1 MGSSIIHR
9 RIILWTL
16 VSVLLIGLAQGTA
29 LAVETEKQLK
39 TRIETATKDLKDL
52 SLLGTVVESDKKV
65 LAKVDPNYARL
76 YEFKSARIMLKIPG
90 KLRMEGKLGMVRFE
104 YIVNGGMKI
113 FRASPVKINKKE
125 DYSKDP
131 AKLQSALDIGLLT
144 PSLWDNR
151 KVEIVDDPE
160 CESKGEIKLR
170 LKWPKGDMSY
180 YIWIDT
186 QNLWMKRFEKRDAQN
201 NIKVATVYSN
211 PKNIF
216 GNVWMPTRAE
226 LYTETGEKAGASEVS
241 DVKYNIGLPN
251 SLFE

>member
-1 MGSSIIHR
+1 MRSSLLHR
-9 RIILWTL
+9 RIFLWTVVSMLL
-16 VSVLLIGLAQGTA
+16 VCVVQGVG
-29 LAVETEKQLK
+29 LAVETEKELK
-39 TRIETATKDLKDL
+39 ARIEAATKDLKDL
-52 SLLGTVVESDKKV
+52 SILGTVVESDKKV

-144 PSLWDNR
+144 TSLWDNR
-151 KVEIVDDPE
+151 KVEVVDDPE
-160 CESKGEIKLR
+160 CEDKGEIKLK
-170 LKWPKGDMSY
+170 LKWPKGDMTY
-180 YIWIDT
+180 YLWIDAK
-186 QNLWMKRFEKRDAQN
+186 NLWMKRFEKRDAEN

-216 GNVWMPTRAE
+216 GNLWMPTRAE
-226 LYTETGEKAGASEVS
+226 LYTENGDKAGASEVS
-241 DVKYNIGLPN
+241 DIKYNIGLPN